1 MVRSVSS
8 TRAVKPG
15 YVVSYPN
22 RERRAS
28 QVTKLLVAATL
39 VISTLLML
47 VVTVGGWSKL
57 AGLLPVNLIWCV
69 VYVTIAYYVLRWA
82 RGLLPIAAA
91 LAALLLVFA
100 VIATTSLDGVS
111 WSDRSAPGYAAA
123 HTLFGGGGLTPGTL
137 NTLTIAIAVAQVVLI
152 AIAMRG
158 FSQRWN
164 IEYEVP
170 GPVGQ
175 LTARA

>member
-1 MVRSVSS
+1 MVRNVSPA
-8 TRAVKPG
+8 RDVKPG
-15 YVVSYPN
+15 YVVTYPN
-22 RERRAS
+22 REKHTS
-28 QVTKLLVAATL
+28 QVTKLLVVAVL

-57 AGLLPVNLIWCV
+57 AGLLPVNLIWCL
-69 VYVTIAYYVLRWA
+69 VYLTLAYYVLRWA

-91 LAALLLVFA
+91 LAALLFVFA
-100 VIATTSLDGVS
+100 VIATTSFDGVS
-111 WSDRSAPGYAAA
+111 WSDRNAPGYAAA
-123 HTLFGGGGLTPGTL
+123 HTLFGGSGLAPGTL
-137 NTLTIAIAVAQVVLI
+137 NALMIAIAVSQILLV

-170 GPVGQ
+170 AGASGS
-175 LTARA
+175 

>member
-1 MVRSVSS
+1 MVRGVSS
-8 TRAVKPG
+8 ARAVKPG
-15 YVVSYPN
+15 YVVRYPN

-28 QVTKLLVAATL
+28 QVTKVLVAAAL
-39 VISTLLML
+39 VLSTVLML
-47 VVTVGGWSKL
+47 AVTVGGWSKL

-69 VYVTIAYYVLRWA
+69 VYLTIAYYVLRWA

-91 LAALLLVFA
+91 LAALLFVFA

-111 WSDRSAPGYAAA
+111 WSDRSAPGYGAA
-123 HTLFGGGGLTPGTL
+123 HTLFGGSGLTPGTL
-137 NTLTIAIAVAQVVLI
+137 NALTVAIAVAQALLI

-164 IEYEVP
+164 IEYEMP
-170 GPVGQ
+170 EGGSGS
-175 LTARA
+175 